1 MFKSGVYYQNYQR
14 VQSHSLSRDEQ
25 GDNGFSGTLRGVKQL
40 LFMLKNQI

>member
-1 MFKSGVYYQNYQR
+1 MNDAHQR